1 MTGLNLIFPFFCG
14 ERESFPFFYSFSVVA
29 TRGSQRCSS
38 RGISLR
44 KILFVCIGAR
54 IKREEL
60 VRVWIEKKML
70 ITIVLEFFV
79 YKILNT
85 RYYNT
90 GVVNCLFPSHIYT
103 RYSRYIKKCPETTIT
118 KENLHFLYFI
128 FNQYCHILI

>member
-1 MTGLNLIFPFFCG
+1 MKIKIDQLAKVGENDRVKFDFSFFFAER

-60 VRVWIEKKML
+60 VRV
-70 ITIVLEFFV
+70 
-79 YKILNT
+79 
-85 RYYNT
+85 
-90 GVVNCLFPSHIYT
+90 
-103 RYSRYIKKCPETTIT
+103 
-118 KENLHFLYFI
+118 
-128 FNQYCHILI
+128 